1 MTTFLSRF
9 AMVFLLTVFTYNA
22 TAQTGSNI
30 KCGMATGYPPFQFI
44 ENNQPTGFDYDVL
57 TRVLQQVNQELYL
70 VADTWDEVVNHL
82 RFAELDCV
90 TGMEINPLREKYFDF
105 TIPYY
110 FRYTTVFVKEDSK
123 DIEIVRDLYG
133 KKISGD
139 KHSLT
144 ETIWQEKHIKDNFRL
159 IQTESKEQAMLML
172 ANGETTAA
180 IMPRSVGLYLAKQYG
195 VKVKIVQSNY
205 RGTPVAI
212 AVRKGNKVLLDKLN
226 SALQTLLSS
235 GQLDTLQSNY
245 QD

>member
-1 MTTFLSRF
+1 
-9 AMVFLLTVFTYNA
+9 
-22 TAQTGSNI
+22 
-30 KCGMATGYPPFQFI
+30 MATGYPPFQFI

-133 KKISGD
+133 KK
-139 KHSLT
+139 
-144 ETIWQEKHIKDNFRL
+144 
-159 IQTESKEQAMLML
+159 L
-172 ANGETTAA
+172 AATNT
-180 IMPRSVGLYLAKQYG
+180 RSPKPYG
-195 VKVKIVQSNY
+195 KKSI
-205 RGTPVAI
+205 
-212 AVRKGNKVLLDKLN
+212 
-226 SALQTLLSS
+226 
-235 GQLDTLQSNY
+235 
-245 QD
+245 

>member
-1 MTTFLSRF
+1 
-9 AMVFLLTVFTYNA
+9 
-22 TAQTGSNI
+22 
-30 KCGMATGYPPFQFI
+30 
-44 ENNQPTGFDYDVL
+44 
-57 TRVLQQVNQELYL
+57 
-70 VADTWDEVVNHL
+70 
-82 RFAELDCV
+82 
-90 TGMEINPLREKYFDF
+90 
-105 TIPYY
+105 
-110 FRYTTVFVKEDSK
+110 
-123 DIEIVRDLYG
+123 
-133 KKISGD
+133 
-139 KHSLT
+139 
-144 ETIWQEKHIKDNFRL
+144 
-159 IQTESKEQAMLML
+159 MLML